1 MAAAVPTLPVMTV
14 EEFLALPDTVE
25 KLELVRGEVRV
36 TPQAGG
42 PHGLAGANV
51 IFAPTTHVRQHQ
63 LGRVFGDGVG
73 YELTRIPHTVRAPDA
88 SFVRTD
94 RLPPNGIEA
103 GLLKMTPDLAV
114 EVLSPSETAS
124 SLEEKLH
131 DYTVAGTPLIW
142 VVDPERR
149 AIMTEA
155 ADAPVSWLFEG
166 DSVDGGGVIPGF
178 TCAVAEIFHGIAR
191 SPAGVMTREPST
203 TEE

>member
-1 MAAAVPTLPVMTV
+1 MAAPVPTLPVMTV

-36 TPQAGG
+36 TPPPGG
-42 PHGLAGANV
+42 PHGLAGANLV
-51 IFAPTTHVRQHQ
+51 FALTTYVRQHH
-63 LGRVFGDGVG
+63 LGQVFGDGLG

-88 SFVRTD
+88 SFVRND

-103 GLLKMTPDLAV
+103 GLLKMGPDLAV

-131 DYTVAGTPLIW
+131 DYTIAGTPLIW

-149 AIMTEA
+149 TIMTVA

-166 DSVDGGGVIPGF
+166 DMLDGGVVIPGF
-178 TCAVAEIFHGIAR
+178 TCPVAEVFHGIAR
-191 SPAGVMTREPST
+191 QQAAPR
-203 TEE
+203 